1 MVQNSFPGLD
11 FGLGSRHRHA
21 ARHGAGLCPEQDR
34 AVRGRDRPLQ
44 QLSARAVAAA
54 RRSRALRRHGR
65 GGMGRGRARLPRPL
79 RRHGGDFARLRR
91 GRAVLRR
98 AFEPVRQPD
107 PPQRQRRPAAP
118 LFAQADFRRACRRAG
133 DVGVRLRLRRGVD
146 AHPRRPQ
153 GRPLHSQRLE
163 NVDHQRAGRRHAG
176 GLCQDRPH
184 GRRPRHHRV
193 PGREDVCRVFR
204 RAKSSTSSAC
214 AAPTPARSCFRTARC
229 RKEMCSAS
237 SATASTF

>member
-11 FGLGSRHRHA
+11 FGLGSDIDMLR
-21 ARHGAGLCPEQDR
+21 DTVR
-34 AVRGRDRPLQ
+34 AFAQNKIAPLRRRDRPLQ

-54 RRSRALRRHGR
+54 RRARALGHHGR
-65 GGMGRGRARLPRPL
+65 GGVGRGRARLSRPL
-79 RRHGGDFARLRR
+79 RRHGGNFARLRR
-91 GRAVLRR
+91 GRPVLRR

-107 PPQRQRRPAAP
+107 PPQRQRRAAAP
-118 LFAQADFRRACRRAG
+118 LSAEADFRRACRRAG
-133 DVGVRLRLRRGVD
+133 DVGARLGLRRGVD

-163 NVDHQRAGRRHAG
+163 NVDHQRAGRRHAR

-184 GRRPRHHRV
+184 RRRPRHHRLHR
-193 PGREDVCRVFR
+193 REDVSGFFD

-214 AAPTPARSCFRTARC
+214 AAPTPARSCSRIARC
-229 RKEMCSAS
+229 RPTTCSAS